1 MGLAGGHMARMD
13 WTITL
18 GLLGLFA
25 GLGLVCGWLGGR
37 PPNFA
42 KGPRLIP
49 YRFLML
55 LAAFGFIAVAA
66 HALSLAGIVTGGNRS
81 RY

>member
-1 MGLAGGHMARMD
+1 MDNWPTTLIALAIALAL
-13 WTITL
+13 TV
-18 GLLGLFA
+18 LF
-25 GLGLVCGWLGGR
+25 GWLGAR

-55 LAAFGFIAVAA
+55 LAGAAVLILLI
-66 HALSLAGIVTGGNRS
+66 HIKTLAGNSLGRH
-81 RY
+81 

>member
-1 MGLAGGHMARMD
+1 MD
-13 WTITL
+13 QTTTL
-18 GLLGLFA
+18 VIGAVAALLTAFF
-25 GLGLVCGWLGGR
+25 GWRGAL

-55 LAAFGFIAVAA
+55 LSAA
-66 HALSLAGIVTGGNRS
+66 ALLMMVVHLANLYGIQTGNRQ
-81 RY
+81 R

>member
-1 MGLAGGHMARMD
+1 MDD
-13 WTITL
+13 WTTTL
-18 GLLGLFA
+18 IALAIALALTVLF
-25 GLGLVCGWLGGR
+25 GWLGAR

-55 LAAFGFIAVAA
+55 LSGAAVLVLLIHVKTLMGNS
-66 HALSLAGIVTGGNRS
+66 LSRH
-81 RY
+81 